1 MVRPPWTWCGY
12 AGWSMPVQ
20 YSDLSIANS
29 CLHTRSRASIFN
41 VVSHMLQVQLCTIS
55 EVHHYCTHNQSTV
68 TGSDA
73 EQYLETVLVAD
84 LKNLPLNKGMSC
96 TH

>member
-12 AGWSMPVQ
+12 AGWSILVQ

-29 CLHTRSRASIFN
+29 CLHKRSTGTAMYS
-41 VVSHMLQVQLCTIS
+41 CTIS

-84 LKNLPLNKGMSC
+84 LNEAP
-96 TH
+96 